1 LGTRALEAAIG
12 ALCAA
17 AKDDHERAAGLA
29 QESLRNTAEGVRNV
43 ALFAN
48 AVVEFAT
55 DRYTAAITAI
65 DACAE
70 TNDCSA
76 LMLAYRTDQR
86 VLDVFRELTPVSQR
100 HVVRTLTVCS
110 DHAIANRSGIGIGR
124 AESAAGFENLS
135 KREREVL
142 GLLAEGLSNREIAE
156 RLFIVESTAKLHVR
170 RILAKTGTRSRT
182 EAAIH
187 ARQ

>member
-1 LGTRALEAAIG
+1 V
-12 ALCAA
+12 
-17 AKDDHERAAGLA
+17 
-29 QESLRNTAEGVRNV
+29 QESLSNTAEGVRNV
-43 ALFAN
+43 ALFAK
-48 AVVEFAT
+48 AIAEFDAG
-55 DRYTAAITAI
+55 RCAAAIAAI

-76 LMLAYRTDQR
+76 LMLAYRTDHR
-86 VLDVFRELTPVSQR
+86 VLDVFPDLRPASER
-100 HVVRTLTVCS
+100 HVVRTLTVCG
-110 DHAIANRSGIGIGR
+110 DQLIADRSGIAIAR
-124 AESAAGFENLS
+124 TESAGGFENLS

-170 RILAKTGTRSRT
+170 RILAKTGARSRT
-182 EAAIH
+182 EAAIQ